1 MIKDEFEST
10 QAFEARRRT
19 ATAAYREGVE
29 LKIRTQE
36 SALEAAQS
44 SFAVARRTI
53 AERKEQLRAQSEQPV
68 PSQPTVPATSDRF
81 MLRVKMDSYDAD
93 RERIP
98 GFQLLGRLNVGS
110 SPGGPRLFELNGM
123 LSGISVGVDKA
134 KEIRGLSD
142 SGRLLA
148 GFRAKPA
155 GLSFES
161 SMTRIIPGKAPT
173 KASEGEK
180 FVLAGVAAL
189 VINAFGGDAQTA
201 GNLSGPLNSATENS
215 IFSSAKPDKE
225 EIIPIRLIRGGWLG
239 SAQIE
244 ALYGWDESAKEWK
257 LVLKNPPPPQSHSLQ
272 SPATI
277 TMTTSNKQGSPWC
290 IIDSRP
296 ITGIKTVRY
305 DPTSGRV
312 ILTWQGGGGS
322 YRSEEFPDLFL
333 LGWGLDTAAI
343 KASRER

>member
-1 MIKDEFEST
+1 M
-10 QAFEARRRT
+10 
-19 ATAAYREGVE
+19 E

-44 SFAVARRTI
+44 SLASERRTI

-98 GFQLLGRLNVGS
+98 GFQLPGRFNVGS

-142 SGRLLA
+142 SGRLFA
-148 GFRAKPA
+148 VFRAKPA
-155 GLSFES
+155 GLIFES
-161 SMTRIIPGKAPT
+161 SMTRITPGKAPT

-189 VINAFGGDAQTA
+189 VINALGGDAQTA
-201 GNLSGPLNSATENS
+201 GNLSGPFNSSTENS

-225 EIIPIRLIRGGWLG
+225 EFIPIRLIRGGWLG

-244 ALYGWDESAKEWK
+244 ALYGWDESVKEWK
-257 LVLKNPPPPQSHSLQ
+257 MVLKNSTPSP
-272 SPATI
+272 SPAKA
-277 TMTTSNKQGSPWC
+277 TSSSSSSQGWTVC
-290 IIDSRP
+290 VIDSRP
-296 ITGIKTVRY
+296 ITGIETVRF
-305 DPTSGRV
+305 DRTSNKV
-312 ILTWQGGGGS
+312 ILTWQGGEGA
-322 YRSEEFPDLFL
+322 YQSEKFSDFFL
-333 LGWGLDTAAI
+333 SSWGLDTAAI

>member
-19 ATAAYREGVE
+19 ATAAYREAVE

-44 SFAVARRTI
+44 SLASERRTI
-53 AERKEQLRAQSEQPV
+53 SERKEQLRAQSEQPV

-81 MLRVKMDSYDAD
+81 LLRVKMDSYDAD

-98 GFQLLGRLNVGS
+98 GFQLPGRFSVGS

-142 SGRLLA
+142 SGRLFA
-148 GFRAKPA
+148 VFRAKPA

-180 FVLAGVAAL
+180 FFLAGLATL
-189 VINAFGGDAQTA
+189 VISAFGGDVNTA
-201 GNLSGPLNSATENS
+201 GNLSGPFNSATENS

-225 EIIPIRLIRGGWLG
+225 EFIPIRLIRGGWLG

-244 ALYGWDESAKEWK
+244 ALCVWDESAKAWK
-257 LVLKNPPPPQSHSLQ
+257 MVLKN
-272 SPATI
+272 
-277 TMTTSNKQGSPWC
+277 
-290 IIDSRP
+290 
-296 ITGIKTVRY
+296 
-305 DPTSGRV
+305 
-312 ILTWQGGGGS
+312 
-322 YRSEEFPDLFL
+322 
-333 LGWGLDTAAI
+333 
-343 KASRER
+343 